1 LKLPGKDATPEDW
14 KSYYKAIGAPDSA
27 DAYELPVPEG
37 QDAAFS
43 KTAAAWMAET
53 GLLPHQAKALA
64 ERWNAYNGE
73 LSKQAQE
80 VEQQAQAKREA
91 DTAKQIN
98 DLKTE
103 WGQGHDQN
111 MEMARRAVSQFFPKE
126 RAGDI
131 IEAIESKLGYSAT
144 IKIMHAIGKGLG
156 EGNARGL
163 GEGPGNHGPV
173 NTADKLFGDALA
185 KAFPG

>member
-14 KSYYKAIGAPDSA
+14 KSYYKAIGAPDTA
-27 DAYELPVPEG
+27 DAYELHVPEG
-37 QDAAFS
+37 QDSEFS